1 MEGNKYDKEEDSKVE
16 ITAEVSKEQL
26 RDELKTNSDDNTNN
40 ERNSVKINLL
50 SERNNYKFPIVLI
63 NDYFQSSTES
73 DDKGASR
80 NFERVTIKPSKNNK
94 LIVVSNN
101 FFQKFQ
107 IKEKKVLDYEE
118 DLALYFT
125 GSKLFPNSDCISS
138 SFFGFEYKM

>member
-80 NFERVTIKPSKNNK
+80 NFERVTIKPSKNNNNEINNSSH
-94 LIVVSNN
+94 LIHQGYLGLA
-101 FFQKFQ
+101 FFS
-107 IKEKKVLDYEE
+107 
-118 DLALYFT
+118 YFE
-125 GSKLFPNSDCISS
+125 LI
-138 SFFGFEYKM
+138 

>member
-118 DLALYFT
+118 DLALYF
-125 GSKLFPNSDCISS
+125 KLIFW
-138 SFFGFEYKM
+138 F